1 MDKETRITSQKIQ
14 EVADKIAKEYQPEK
28 IILFGSYAWGTPHKD
43 SDVDLFVIKET
54 ENSRITAREINRSIF
69 PRPFAIDLI
78 VHTSKEAEKSV
89 NENKNLFIED
99 ILRHGKVLYSNSK
112 SAFDMKLPKRPLTI
126 LH

>member
-1 MDKETRITSQKIQ
+1 METLITSQKIQ

-28 IILFGSYAWGTPHKD
+28 IILFGSYAWGKPHKD
-43 SDVDLFVIKET
+43 SDVDLFIIKET
-54 ENSRITAREINRSIF
+54 ENSKITAREINRSIF

-78 VHTSKEAEKSV
+78 VHTFEEAEKSV

-112 SAFDMKLPKRPLTI
+112 SAFDMKLPRRPLTI

>member
-1 MDKETRITSQKIQ
+1 MENQITSQKIQ
-14 EVADKIAKEYQPEK
+14 AVADKIAKEYQPEK
-28 IILFGSYAWGTPHKD
+28 IILFGSYAWGKPHKD

-54 ENSRITAREINRSIF
+54 ENSRTTAREIDRSIF
-69 PRPFAIDLI
+69 PRQFAIDLI
-78 VHTSKEAEKSV
+78 VHTPEETEKSV

-112 SAFDMKLPKRPLTI
+112 GAFNVKLPKRPLTI